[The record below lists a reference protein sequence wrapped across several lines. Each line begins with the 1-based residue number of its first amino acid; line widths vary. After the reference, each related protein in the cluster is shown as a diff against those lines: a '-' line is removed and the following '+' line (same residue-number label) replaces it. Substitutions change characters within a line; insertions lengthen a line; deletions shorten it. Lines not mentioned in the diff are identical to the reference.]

1 MKSHYVSGKCVFYV
15 GLLNNLPYYILCS
28 LKHSPQYQERKKEK
42 EMICNEIR
50 NIMNRNILG
59 LRPIMVLNPKV
70 LFPTIYGSESGRI
83 PSTLVLN
90 LVLKETYRNC
100 YHRVILEL
108 SY

>member
-15 GLLNNLPYYILCS
+15 LNNLPYYILCS

-70 LFPTIYGSESGRI
+70 LFPTNI
-83 PSTLVLN
+83 
-90 LVLKETYRNC
+90 
-100 YHRVILEL
+100 RV
-108 SY
+108 